1 MVKCIEMVSLS
12 FDREKQRHCQR
23 NFLQDRGPGDKS
35 GQVIRMWKLIMS
47 ERGGSMHVK
56 GTSWQFDQ
64 IVLLVFY
71 EDDEEL

>member
-1 MVKCIEMVSLS
+1 
-12 FDREKQRHCQR
+12 
-23 NFLQDRGPGDKS
+23 
-35 GQVIRMWKLIMS
+35 MS